1 MSSAGAWLLTFG
13 DVGGVRAAVGVREQV
28 HLMLEPEAAEV
39 AGTPAH
45 CRHVIFWNGR
55 CVPVMDLSRWVD
67 AVTTPAAPPNRQRH
81 LGVYAYQ
88 TEANGAVEFG
98 ALWLARPPQRI
109 EVVDA
114 AAALLP
120 ADSARWADVAS
131 ACFADA
137 AGAVPVLDLS
147 RVFSGALAEA

>member
-1 MSSAGAWLLTFG
+1 MSRAGAWLLALGDFG
-13 DVGGVRAAVGVREQV
+13 DVRAAVGVREQV

-55 CVPVMDLSRWVD
+55 CVPVIDLSRWLD
-67 AVTTPAAPPNRQRH
+67 ATTTTARPNRQRH

-88 TEANGAVEFG
+88 PEANGAVEFG

-109 EVVDA
+109 EVDDA
-114 AAALLP
+114 AATPLP
-120 ADSARWADVAS
+120 VDSARWADVAA

-137 AGAVPVLDLS
+137 TGAVPVLDLS